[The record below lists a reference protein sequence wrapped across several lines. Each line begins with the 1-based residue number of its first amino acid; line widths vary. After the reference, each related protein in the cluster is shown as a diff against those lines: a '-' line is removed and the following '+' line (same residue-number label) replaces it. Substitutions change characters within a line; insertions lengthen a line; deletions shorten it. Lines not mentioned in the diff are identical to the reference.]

1 MKKKNFTKKKPT
13 KKSSKKKNKKKNKK
27 LLKSTEN
34 AIKKKMAPTK
44 KTKYVEVE
52 DSEGNHKTEP
62 EDLDDIVSGISS
74 VEDGVNSAND
84 LADDMS
90 NGIKPSD
97 DDLDSLATGKKA
109 K

>member
-1 MKKKNFTKKKPT
+1 MKKKNSTKKKTT
-13 KKSSKKKNKKKNKK
+13 KKSSKYKNKKKNKKKK

-44 KTKYVEVE
+44 KTKYVE
-52 DSEGNHKTEP
+52 DSEGNQKNVP
-62 EDLDDIVSGISS
+62 DDLDGTLTDIS
-74 VEDGVNSAND
+74 VGDGVKSASD
-84 LADDMS
+84 LVDGLS
-90 NGIKPSD
+90 NGSELSD